1 LAPGGKWADGL
12 EATGMVKAEAGRP
25 GPYCL
30 GRLILRH
37 RIDAKRC
44 SIDPTRSRHTAS
56 ARPRGGGVYDPHQI
70 DRRRRSPKGKKSTRS
85 RSFVR
90 RQAPAFITHTDG
102 ASISARGSLPFRS
115 VPAHYQSVAPRGAE
129 AATQGQCRERC
140 AGCRPARDEFAAP
153 RCTITKTT
161 DRYQLGALAHT
172 YAALVSVSELT
183 DRPSPQCLQGC
194 PRSGRWTIVW
204 HSQQLSRTEFILAI
218 RLWPTEQTRVGN
230 ARNLGSGPAGRASGP
245 SFARLPT
252 TVTARPRLGD
262 PSIHFQRV
270 EYATAGVGRHP
281 DICQLK
287 NQRTIICAP

>member
-1 LAPGGKWADGL
+1 LFGARLLPLSHIQTAPPFPP
-12 EATGMVKAEAGRP
+12 EALSRFVQF
-25 GPYCL
+25 
-30 GRLILRH
+30 RLTTNPSLRGVPKQLH
-37 RIDAKRC
+37 RANVG
-44 SIDPTRSRHTAS
+44 SV
-56 ARPRGGGVYDPHQI
+56 ARNADPH
-70 DRRRRSPKGKKSTRS
+70 
-85 RSFVR
+85 
-90 RQAPAFITHTDG
+90 AP
-102 ASISARGSLPFRS
+102 
-115 VPAHYQSVAPRGAE
+115 
-129 AATQGQCRERC
+129 
-140 AGCRPARDEFAAP
+140 DEFAAP
-153 RCTITKTT
+153 RDTMTKTT
-161 DRYQLGALAHT
+161 DRYQLGVLAHT

-183 DRPSPQCLQGC
+183 DRTSPQCLQGC

-218 RLWPTEQTRVGN
+218 RLWPTKQTRVGN

>member
-1 LAPGGKWADGL
+1 
-12 EATGMVKAEAGRP
+12 MVKAEAGRP

-140 AGCRPARDEFAAP
+140 AGCRPARTGRVRCAARHHDQDNRP
-153 RCTITKTT
+153 ISTWRT
-161 DRYQLGALAHT
+161 GAYLCGAG
-172 YAALVSVSELT
+172 L
-183 DRPSPQCLQGC
+183 
-194 PRSGRWTIVW
+194 
-204 HSQQLSRTEFILAI
+204 
-218 RLWPTEQTRVGN
+218 RL
-230 ARNLGSGPAGRASGP
+230 
-245 SFARLPT
+245 
-252 TVTARPRLGD
+252 
-262 PSIHFQRV
+262 
-270 EYATAGVGRHP
+270 
-281 DICQLK
+281 
-287 NQRTIICAP
+287 

>member
-1 LAPGGKWADGL
+1 MAPGGKWADGL

-140 AGCRPARDEFAAP
+140 AECRPARTGRVRCAARHHDQDNRP
-153 RCTITKTT
+153 ISTWRT
-161 DRYQLGALAHT
+161 GAYLCGAG
-172 YAALVSVSELT
+172 L
-183 DRPSPQCLQGC
+183 
-194 PRSGRWTIVW
+194 
-204 HSQQLSRTEFILAI
+204 
-218 RLWPTEQTRVGN
+218 RL
-230 ARNLGSGPAGRASGP
+230 
-245 SFARLPT
+245 
-252 TVTARPRLGD
+252 
-262 PSIHFQRV
+262 
-270 EYATAGVGRHP
+270 
-281 DICQLK
+281 
-287 NQRTIICAP
+287 